1 MDENI
6 ELIHTMA
13 YQQFIPLFVRAGLE
27 IDENEECPEG
37 LITCLKLKDCR
48 TEKTAGA
55 AVLVY
60 TENVYVMK
68 AVAVEKEDR
77 GNGLGVLL
85 VREILNE
92 AERRGADKVFL
103 NAKIP
108 DFYQKLGFE
117 ILQREK
123 APAISD
129 CSTCSR
135 YLHGC
140 KPEIMVKKIS

>member
-1 MDENI
+1 MDEKI

-37 LITCLKLKDCR
+37 LITCLELKDCR
-48 TEKTAGA
+48 TEKTVGA

-60 TENVYVMK
+60 TENVYVIK
-68 AVAVEKEDR
+68 AVAVEKEYR

-108 DFYQKLGFE
+108 DFYQSWDSKFC
-117 ILQREK
+117 REK
-123 APAISD
+123 RLRPFLIVVPAPDIFMD
-129 CSTCSR
+129 VNLR
-135 YLHGC
+135 LW
-140 KPEIMVKKIS
+140 

>member
-1 MDENI
+1 M
-6 ELIHTMA
+6 
-13 YQQFIPLFVRAGLE
+13 
-27 IDENEECPEG
+27 
-37 LITCLKLKDCR
+37 
-48 TEKTAGA
+48 
-55 AVLVY
+55 
-60 TENVYVMK
+60 
-68 AVAVEKEDR
+68 
-77 GNGLGVLL
+77 L

-140 KPEIMVKKIS
+140 KPEIMVKRSLELLHIYKYNSTVLGDALIHVC